1 MQAIECGRSLHYVG
15 NRGSPIRDPRG
26 LSQGSNHG
34 AANPKAP
41 GPASMRVTSWIFVVP
56 DSWRTPEARAL
67 IAGCACSG
75 LFIGTVCGW
84 SSISGVLLADGVFA
98 ESEAPN
104 ENLLVV
110 YSVTQCALS
119 LSGPPAGLLCDRM
132 PLVYGVAAS
141 GTCVI
146 IASLIIGA
154 LPASA
159 GFGFLPPF
167 VLLAVGG
174 NTCFFAAIKLQF
186 FFPEAYRPT
195 IAATICALYDAS
207 SVVSLLFFLAYQ
219 AGFSREAIFTSY
231 GIFGALMFGSW
242 AWTVAKTDTGA
253 RSDGNDDYSTAR
265 QASSLAEECGSPTT
279 MHRSHHFTET
289 TMHRS
294 PSFTEQTLAVASL
307 VTKIHRSPSFTSQ
320 SVSVGSCCAAQDGAT
335 PLLPVYEAPEE
346 SINGP
351 AHDTASGLVM
361 APPPGRG
368 SVPALHDAPLLTQLS
383 SSQLVVG
390 LAWYLF
396 SQQRINLYLGTARVM
411 LLAQGDSTGY
421 YASLHTALLPAGL
434 AFVPLIAVAHT
445 RYGVVGTL
453 QLSTLMGGLHG
464 VCALYLPLDWQ
475 WITFCLFTCLRM
487 ATFAV
492 FSIYTAEAFGPTASG
507 TLTGFIFL
515 VGGLASLSLVPIGS
529 YVAYALHGDWAF
541 VYCVYTLLCLPQ
553 LALVSTASWYWERRP
568 RSAPWTPVDPVL
580 GLEKPLGPTLTMATT
595 RTLGIDACVYDS
607 SDEPYREFEPP
618 MAHGT

>member
-1 MQAIECGRSLHYVG
+1 
-15 NRGSPIRDPRG
+15 
-26 LSQGSNHG
+26 
-34 AANPKAP
+34 
-41 GPASMRVTSWIFVVP
+41 MRVTSWIFVVP

-346 SINGP
+346 SMNGP

-383 SSQLVVG
+383 SSQLAVG

-453 QLSTLMGGLHG
+453 QLSTLLGGLHG

-529 YVAYALHGDWAF
+529 YVAHALHGDWAF

-553 LALVSTASWYWERRP
+553 LALVSSASWYWERWP
-568 RSAPWTPVDPVL
+568 QSVPWTPVDPML
-580 GLEKPLGPTLTMATT
+580 GIEQPAGPTLAMATT
-595 RTLGIDACVYDS
+595 RTLGIDACMHDS
-607 SDEPYREFEPP
+607 DDEPYREFEPP
-618 MAHGT
+618 ARSPASSRIRRAHMEHDVAPVYTGTEV